1 MLLPINADSKT
12 ALYVQL
18 YQILK
23 DKIHNHEFKTNE
35 KLPSKRNLAQTNSI
49 SENTVTSAYEQ
60 LLVEGYIY
68 SIERKGY
75 YVSTIDF
82 HTPLTHPVGA
92 VESPATKVQAP
103 ISQKYMHNFTRSNP
117 DQAIFP
123 FTIFSK
129 LYRTL
134 LQEGDQKLIRETS
147 GQGLYPL
154 RKQLQQYL
162 AVSRGVPCTP
172 EQIVLGPSTEFLLNI
187 LFQLLGEKLIIG
199 VEDPGY
205 QGFQQLLKRTSIPF
219 LPISVNNNGL
229 NVQALADSPIN
240 LMFAT
245 SNHQFPTGN
254 IMPLK
259 QRQALLN
266 WANQSDER
274 YIIENDYDSEFKY
287 SGIPIPSLKY
297 LDQKNRVIHIGSFTR
312 VLSPGIRLSYMV
324 LPNNLVK
331 KYESDF
337 STSSSALSTF
347 EQWIIHDFIEG
358 GHFSTHLNRSRTF
371 YKKKR
376 DQMIQAILRNDP
388 NAQIFGEKAGLHLL
402 VRPSF
407 NFDGPLFKKMTTS
420 KKIKLNLLS
429 DYAFNK
435 VSEQDQIIFL
445 SFSSIPENEID
456 EIVEKIFDMIR
467 LSVKK

>member
-1 MLLPINADSKT
+1 MLLPIHANSKT
-12 ALYVQL
+12 ALYIQL

-23 DKIHNHEFKTNE
+23 EKIQRQEFAMNE
-35 KLPSKRNLAQTNSI
+35 KLPSKRSLAQTNSI

-75 YVSTIDF
+75 YVSNIEF
-82 HTPLTHPVGA
+82 HTPLIDINAGFKH
-92 VESPATKVQAP
+92 SHSKVQAP
-103 ISQKYMHNFTRSNP
+103 IQNKFTYNFTRSNP

-123 FTIFSK
+123 FTTFSK
-129 LYRTL
+129 LYRQL
-134 LQEGDQKLIRETS
+134 LQEEDDKLIRETN

-154 RKQLQQYL
+154 REQLQQYL
-162 AVSRGVPCTP
+162 AISRGVPCTP
-172 EQIVLGPSTEFLLNI
+172 EQIVLGPSTEYLLAI
-187 LFQLLGEKLIIG
+187 LFQLLGDELIVG

-205 QGFQQLLKRTSIPF
+205 QGFQQLLKRADISFIP
-219 LPISVNNNGL
+219 IAVNNDGL
-229 NVQALADSPIN
+229 NVDELTASTIN

-259 QRQALLN
+259 QRQALLH
-266 WANQSDER
+266 WANQSDDH

-297 LDQKNRVIHIGSFTR
+297 LDQNNRVIHIGSFTR

-331 KYESDF
+331 KYQKLF
-337 STSSSALSTF
+337 SAASSVLSTF
-347 EQWIIHDFIEG
+347 DQWIIHDFIKG
-358 GHFSTHLNRSRTF
+358 GHFSTHLNRTRTF

-376 DQMIQAILRNDP
+376 DLLIQAIHRNDP
-388 NAQIFGEKAGLHLL
+388 AAKVFGEKAGLHLL

-407 NFDGPLFKKMTTS
+407 HFDGILFKKLAAE
-420 KKIKLNLLS
+420 KGIILNLLS
-429 DYAFNK
+429 DYSFNK
-435 VSEQDQIIFL
+435 KRQEQDTIFL
-445 SFSSIPENEID
+445 SFSSIPESEID
-456 EIVEKIFDMIR
+456 EIVDIIFDIIR
-467 LSVKK
+467 LTTKK

>member
-12 ALYVQL
+12 ALYIQL

-23 DKIHNHEFKTNE
+23 TKIQQQEFAMNE
-35 KLPSKRNLAQTNSI
+35 KLPSKRSLAQTNNI

-75 YVSTIDF
+75 YVSNIEF
-82 HTPLTHPVGA
+82 HTPLIHPINALEYPMSDVPSSG
-92 VESPATKVQAP
+92 
-103 ISQKYMHNFTRSNP
+103 QKKFTYNFTRSNP
-117 DQAIFP
+117 DQTIFP
-123 FTIFSK
+123 FTVFSK
-129 LYRTL
+129 LYRQL
-134 LQEGDQKLIRETS
+134 LQEGDKKLICETS

-154 RKQLQQYL
+154 RVQLQQYL
-162 AVSRGVPCTP
+162 AISRGVPCTP
-172 EQIVLGPSTEFLLNI
+172 EQIILGPSTEFLLAI
-187 LFQLLGEKLIIG
+187 LFQLLGDELIVG

-205 QGFQQLLKRTSIPF
+205 LGFQQLLNRLEIPF
-219 LPISVNNNGL
+219 APIAVNNEGL
-229 NVQALADSPIN
+229 SVDDLIDSSVN

-259 QRQALLN
+259 QRQALLH
-266 WANQSDER
+266 WANQTDDR

-297 LDQKNRVIHIGSFTR
+297 LDQNNRVIHIGSFTR

-324 LPNNLVK
+324 LPNNLIK
-331 KYESDF
+331 KYKEAF
-337 STSSSALSTF
+337 STASSALSTF

-376 DQMIQAILRNDP
+376 DQMIQAIHKNDP
-388 NAQIFGEKAGLHLL
+388 DAQVFGEKAGLHLL
-402 VRPSF
+402 VQPSVD
-407 NFDGPLFKKMTTS
+407 FDGSTFKKMAE
-420 KKIKLNLLS
+420 KKEIKLNLLS
-429 DYAFNK
+429 DYSFQKKK
-435 VSEQDQIIFL
+435 VEGQTIFL
-445 SFSSIPENEID
+445 SFSSIPESDID
-456 EIVEKIFDMIR
+456 KIINLIFEMIR
-467 LSVKK
+467 LAAKK

>member
-35 KLPSKRNLAQTNSI
+35 KLPSKRKLALANSI
-49 SENTVTSAYEQ
+49 SENTVTNAYEQ

-75 YVSTIDF
+75 YVSTIEF
-82 HTPLTHPVGA
+82 HTPLIQRADT
-92 VESPATKVQAP
+92 VESPINKVPTSIQ
-103 ISQKYMHNFTRSNP
+103 QKYTYNFTRSNP
-117 DQAIFP
+117 DQTIFP
-123 FTIFSK
+123 FTVFSK
-129 LYRTL
+129 LYRNL
-134 LQEGDQKLIRETS
+134 LQEADEKLIRETS

-154 RKQLQQYL
+154 RKQLEQYL

-172 EQIVLGPSTEFLLNI
+172 EQIILGPSTEFLLNI
-187 LFQLLGEKLIIG
+187 LFQLLGKELIVG

-205 QGFQQLLKRTSIPF
+205 QGFQQLLNRAKIPF
-219 LPISVNNNGL
+219 YPISVNRDGL
-229 NVQALADSPIN
+229 NVQELADSPIN

-259 QRQALLN
+259 QRQSLLQ

-337 STSSSALSTF
+337 STSSSSLSTF

-376 DQMIQAILRNDP
+376 DQMIQAIQKNDP
-388 NAQIFGEKAGLHLL
+388 NAQVFGEKAGLHLL

-407 NFDGPLFKKMTTS
+407 NFDGTLFKKMTV
-420 KKIKLNLLS
+420 KQNIKLNLLS

-435 VSEQDQIIFL
+435 EAEQDQIIFL
-445 SFSSIPENEID
+445 SFSSIPENKID
-456 EIVEKIFDMIR
+456 EIVDKIFDMIR